1 MCRRRGSLM
10 FWDKQLE
17 CIEPEKLREIQLQR
31 LKEIVK
37 RVYEKVPF
45 YRKKFDEAG
54 IKPEDIRSLEDIK
67 YLPFTSKNDM
77 REAYPFGL
85 FAVPLSEIVEI
96 HTSSGTTGKPV
107 VAGYTVKDI
116 ALWAE
121 VMARCLIMVGAT
133 KDDIVQIAYGYGLF
147 TGGLGFH
154 YGAQK
159 IGATVVPASAG
170 NTKRQIELMKDFG
183 TTFIACTPSYAL
195 YLAEYAK
202 EEMGIDLSTLKLRI
216 GSFGAEMWTEE
227 MRREIERRMGI
238 KAYNV
243 YGLTEIIGPGVAHEC
258 SAQQGLHVW
267 EDHFYPEIID
277 PETGEPL
284 PEGQEGEL
292 VLTSLTRE
300 GMPMIRF
307 RTRDITTLHREK
319 CACGR
324 TLARIERIKGRS
336 DDMIKVRGV
345 MIFPYQI
352 EQAILEVQGVEPHYQ
367 IILTRPHY
375 LDEVEVQVE
384 MSKEIFSD
392 DVKTIE
398 TLRKRLEKKIEQTVG
413 VRVKVTLV
421 EPKSIPRSEGK
432 AKRIIDKRNLK

>member
-1 MCRRRGSLM
+1 M
-10 FWDKQLE
+10 FWDQQLE
-17 CIEPEKLREIQLQR
+17 CIDQEKLREIQLQR
-31 LKEIVK
+31 LKEVVR

-67 YLPFTSKNDM
+67 YLPFTSKTDM

-121 VMARCLIMVGAT
+121 VMARCLVMVGAT
-133 KDDIVQIAYGYGLF
+133 KDDIIQIAYGYGLF

-195 YLAEYAK
+195 YLTEYAK

-227 MRREIERRMGI
+227 MRKEIERRMGI

-258 SAQQGLHVW
+258 PAQQGLHVW

-324 TLARIERIKGRS
+324 TLAKIERIKGRS

>member
-1 MCRRRGSLM
+1 M
-10 FWDKQLE
+10 FWNKEAE
-17 CIEPEKLREIQLQR
+17 CMDEERLRELQLYR
-31 LKEIVK
+31 LKEVVK
-37 RVYEKVPF
+37 RVYERVPF
-45 YRKKFDEAG
+45 YRRRFEEVG
-54 IKPEDIRSLEDIK
+54 LKPEDIRSLEDIK
-67 YLPFTSKNDM
+67 YLPFTSKMDM
-77 REAYPFGL
+77 RETYPFGL
-85 FAVPLSEIVEI
+85 LAVPLFEIVEI

-107 VAGYTVKDI
+107 VAGYTRGDI
-116 ALWAE
+116 KTWAE
-121 VMARCLIMVGAT
+121 VMARCLTMVGAT
-133 KDDIVQIAYGYGLF
+133 KEDVIQVAYGYGLF

-159 IGATVVPASAG
+159 IGATVVPTSAG
-170 NTKRQIELMKDFG
+170 NTRRQIELMKDFG

-202 EEMGIDLSTLKLRI
+202 EEMGIELASLKLKR

-227 MRREIERRMGI
+227 MRKEIEKRFGI
-238 KAYNV
+238 EAYNV

-258 SAQQGLHVW
+258 PAKKGLHIW

-284 PEGQEGEL
+284 PEGKEGEL
-292 VLTSLTRE
+292 VLTTLTKE
-300 GMPMIRF
+300 GMPVIRF
-307 RTRDITTLHREK
+307 RTRDITTLYRNR
-319 CACGR
+319 CDCGR
-324 TLARIERIKGRS
+324 THARIERIKGRT

-345 MIFPYQI
+345 MVFPYQI

-375 LDEVEVQVE
+375 LDEIEVQVE
-384 MSKEIFSD
+384 MSREIFSD

-398 TLRKRLEKKIEQTVG
+398 NLRKRLEKRIEETIG

-432 AKRIIDKRNLK
+432 AKRIIDKRNL

>member
-1 MCRRRGSLM
+1 M
-10 FWDKQLE
+10 FWDQQLE
-17 CIEPEKLREIQLQR
+17 CIEPERLREVQLQR
-31 LKEIVK
+31 LKEVVK

-67 YLPFTSKNDM
+67 HLPFTSKTDM

-121 VMARCLIMVGAT
+121 VMARCLVMVGAT
-133 KDDIVQIAYGYGLF
+133 KDDIVQIAYGYGMF

-183 TTFIACTPSYAL
+183 TTFLACTPSYAL
-195 YLAEYAK
+195 YLTEYAK

-227 MRREIERRMGI
+227 MRKEIERRMGI

-258 SAQQGLHVW
+258 PAQQGLHVW

-324 TLARIERIKGRS
+324 TLAKIERIKGRS

>member
-1 MCRRRGSLM
+1 M
-10 FWDKQLE
+10 FWDQQLE
-17 CIEPEKLREIQLQR
+17 CIDQEKLREIQLQR
-31 LKEIVK
+31 LKEVVR

-67 YLPFTSKNDM
+67 YLPFTSKTDM

-121 VMARCLIMVGAT
+121 VMARCLVMVGAT
-133 KDDIVQIAYGYGLF
+133 KDDIVQIAYGYGMF

-183 TTFIACTPSYAL
+183 TTFLACTPSYAL
-195 YLAEYAK
+195 YLTEYAK

-227 MRREIERRMGI
+227 MRKEIERRMGI

-258 SAQQGLHVW
+258 PAQQGLHVW

-324 TLARIERIKGRS
+324 TLAKIERIKGRS